1 VLDPTERDRLRP
13 HRHQAEDRHRL
24 SAVAFAGISAALF
37 GLMSVSVRIG
47 LRRGGSAETG
57 SFVTAITALATTV
70 AIACV
75 AVAAGDDVPL
85 GELWPF
91 LLTGLLAPGLA
102 QLFFF
107 RAIRDIG
114 ASRTSLVVGTAPL
127 VAVAIALVALD
138 EPATPLLLVAALAIV
153 VGSVAL
159 GLEPERPSGFKNVGV
174 VFALTTT
181 VLFAAR
187 DDFLRWLAADA
198 TAPALPAAAAAMLG
212 GATTLAAV
220 LLLRRRVSLA
230 AVRADGRQF
239 VLPGLLFGVSYAFL
253 FEAYYRGRVTVVSP
267 LVATESLFGVLF
279 AVLLLRQSEVVGRH
293 VVIGAALIVAGA
305 ALIGATR

>member
-1 VLDPTERDRLRP
+1 
-13 HRHQAEDRHRL
+13 
-24 SAVAFAGISAALF
+24 
-37 GLMSVSVRIG
+37 MSVTVRIG
-47 LRRGGSAETG
+47 LRRGGSAEVG
-57 SFVTAITALATTV
+57 SFVTSITALATTL
-70 AIACV
+70 AIGAV
-75 AVAAGDDVPL
+75 AVLAGDDVPL
-85 GELWPF
+85 ADLWPF

-138 EPATPLLLVAALAIV
+138 EPARPLLLAAALAIV
-153 VGSVAL
+153 VGSIAL
-159 GLEPERPSGFKNVGV
+159 GLEPERPVGFKAVGI

-198 TAPALPAAAAAMLG
+198 KAPALPAAAAAMVG
-212 GATTLAAV
+212 GASTLAAV
-220 LLLRRRVSLA
+220 LLAGRRVSLRA
-230 AVRADGRQF
+230 IRADGTNF
-239 VLPGLLFGVSYAFL
+239 LVPGLLFGASYAFL

-279 AVLLLRQSEVVGRH
+279 AVLLLRRSELVGRH
-293 VVIGAALIVAGA
+293 VAVGAALIVAGA